1 MPRKILAFLSLIA
14 LFIIIAIGTQFK
26 PQILRIK
33 KIECR
38 ISSQD
43 CPPELIQKLE
53 SLKEKSF
60 LLSPLETH
68 ILSLDLNLYQLES
81 ISKLWPT
88 TVNLKFSY
96 KPSSYIIKTKQDM
109 FLVTENGLV
118 QAVTTEQKLP
128 TIEIDSWTNPIQ
140 EDLVE
145 KQLHKLN
152 LNLIQSLAVQ
162 KISYKNIKIK
172 SSQEIEIQLKENLV
186 ALAQKEEL
194 ENQII
199 KLAIILGELDLN
211 AIDLQIN
218 TIDLRFNF
226 PLLKTASTTQS

>member
-1 MPRKILAFLSLIA
+1 M
-14 LFIIIAIGTQFK
+14 
-26 PQILRIK
+26 
-33 KIECR
+33 
-38 ISSQD
+38 
-43 CPPELIQKLE
+43 
-53 SLKEKSF
+53 
-60 LLSPLETH
+60 SPLETH

-118 QAVTTEQKLP
+118 QAVATEQKLP